1 MKKVFKLIKKLIYG
15 FLLIY
20 SFNIILQPLNINIP
34 LNLITIGAVSLFG
47 ISAFLSLIT
56 LLLMFF

>member
-1 MKKVFKLIKKLIYG
+1 MKNVFKLVKRIIYN

-20 SFNIILQPLNINIP
+20 SFNIVLQPLNINIP
-34 LNLITIGAVSLFG
+34 LNFITVGVVALFG

-56 LLLMFF
+56 MLLLFF

>member
-1 MKKVFKLIKKLIYG
+1 MKKIFKLVKKIIYG

-34 LNLITIGAVSLFG
+34 LNFITVGSVSLFG

-56 LLLMFF
+56 LFLMFF

>member
-1 MKKVFKLIKKLIYG
+1 MKKFFKLIKKVIYG

-20 SFNIILQPLNINIP
+20 SFNLVLQPLDINIP
-34 LNLITIGAVSLFG
+34 LNFITVGAVSLFG

>member
-1 MKKVFKLIKKLIYG
+1 MKKVLKLVKKLIYG

-34 LNLITIGAVSLFG
+34 LNLITIGVVSLFG

>member
-34 LNLITIGAVSLFG
+34 LNLIIIGAVSLFG